1 MLSDI
6 PRIWILRHSHYPP
19 IDLKFSFVKKKAEE
33 VVVQEEVA
41 IWSLFSHVTN
51 RFVLISP

>member
-19 IDLKFSFVKKKAEE
+19 IDLKFSFVKKAEE